1 MRVIFI
7 FRCAPK
13 GHERLYENTP
23 SLYSSPSTGEGGVGV
38 IVILRCAPIGNG
50 GLYEN
55 TSSYRRRPVSSLL
68 CLDSGPSPE

>member
-38 IVILRCAPIGNG
+38 IFILCCAPTVHEASQCPSAKEIV
-50 GLYEN
+50 L
-55 TSSYRRRPVSSLL
+55 SSSRPAADFNRRN
-68 CLDSGPSPE
+68 